1 MSLKSD
7 KDISPTSVNLA
18 IFWFNSFYNNNKL
31 LYISEIPD
39 SYAIYPNTRNVDS
52 DIYCVNCFIKS
63 PDLINFQF
71 SNMFG
76 NRYIDFS
83 IFVNSWGML
92 EYPIVMHIDCFT

>member
-7 KDISPTSVNLA
+7 KDISPASVNLA

-31 LYISEIPD
+31 IYISEIPD
-39 SYAIYPNTRNVDS
+39 SYVIYPDTRNTDG
-52 DIYCVNCFIKS
+52 DIYRINCYVKS

-83 IFVNSWGML
+83 IFINNWGML
-92 EYPIVMHIDCFT
+92 KSPCIKYMACFT